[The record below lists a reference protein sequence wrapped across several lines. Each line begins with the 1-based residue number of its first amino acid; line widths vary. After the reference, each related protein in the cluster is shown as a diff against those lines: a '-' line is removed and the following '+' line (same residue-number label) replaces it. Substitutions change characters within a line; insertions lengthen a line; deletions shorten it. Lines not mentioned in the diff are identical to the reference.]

1 MKLTLLLLL
10 LTCSVYAQKVT
21 VELIAP
27 KVNSSFRGVS
37 VVNDNVAW
45 VSGNNGWIG
54 LSTNGGKKWDF
65 HQVKNYEK
73 TDFRSVYAFSSTLAV
88 IANAGSPASV
98 LVTSDG
104 GISWKEVYRNE
115 SKEAFFDGIDFWNE
129 VDGVI
134 YGDPTQGKLTL
145 MRTTNR
151 GNTWH
156 EVNATERPAVA
167 EGEASFA
174 ASGTGIRCYNGNR
187 IVIATGGLASHLLIS
202 KDKGRNWK
210 MINTPILQGKNST
223 GIFSVAFANE
233 QRGVIVG
240 GDYLIDS
247 LSLNHIFYTHDG
259 GLHWQAPETPT
270 RGYRECVEYLTDNAL
285 VSTGPSG
292 VDVSY
297 DGGLH
302 WEALSNEKGFH
313 VVRKA
318 REGTL
323 MIMAGMKGQIG
334 LIK

>member
-1 MKLTLLLLL
+1 MKLTVLLML
-10 LTCSVYAQKVT
+10 LTCPAWGQHVA

-37 VVNDNVAW
+37 VVDDNVVW
-45 VSGNNGWIG
+45 VSGSNGWVG

-65 HQVKNYEK
+65 HQVKNFEK
-73 TDFRSVYAFSSTLAV
+73 TDFRSVYGFSSTLAV
-88 IANAGSPASV
+88 IANAGSPASI

-104 GISWKEVYRNE
+104 GISWKEVYHND

-129 VDGVI
+129 AEGII
-134 YGDPTQGKLTL
+134 YGDPLQGKMALV
-145 MRTTNR
+145 RTTNR
-151 GNTWH
+151 GNTWY
-156 EVNATERPAVA
+156 ESNSNERPALA

-174 ASGTGIRCYNGNR
+174 ASGTGIRCYGSNR
-187 IVIATGGLASHLLIS
+187 LVIATGGLTSRVLIS
-202 KDKGRNWK
+202 KDKGKHWNT
-210 MINTPILQGKNST
+210 INTPILQGKNST
-223 GIFSVAFANE
+223 GIFSVAFSNE

-247 LSLNHIFYTHDG
+247 LALNHIFYTHDG
-259 GLHWQAPETPT
+259 GLHWQAPEAPT
-270 RGYRECVEYLTDNAL
+270 RGYRECVEYLTDETL

-302 WEALSNEKGFH
+302 WEGLSNEKGFH

-318 REGTL
+318 RKGTL
-323 MIMAGMKGQIG
+323 MIMAGTKGQIG